1 MKIAKHKRVR
11 VTPELIRLLGFAWW
25 NRWEFNKHLLD
36 NYKLS
41 YTCRRNNLYYYKP
54 LDSYKLAMFLL
65 TYGDYAK

>member
-1 MKIAKHKRVR
+1 
-11 VTPELIRLLGFAWW
+11 LGFAWW